1 MKKDMDESL
10 EVQSTQILRDKSTK
24 QNIFLSIRTL
34 WYSIWNV
41 HTPRSK
47 LLRRIYF
54 YKIQFERPSNKAII
68 AIDEVVRTELNV
80 D

>member
-1 MKKDMDESL
+1 MDESL
-10 EVQSTQILRDKSTK
+10 EFQSTQILREISTK

-34 WYSIWNV
+34 WYAIWNV

-47 LLRRIYF
+47 LLKRIYF
-54 YKIQFERPSNKAII
+54 YKIQFGRASNKDII